1 MTYRL
6 RIDQLRAAAAAAG
19 DTTGT
24 AIAERVGISQP
35 AVSRLLRGKTQ
46 PGFRTL
52 LLLRQ
57 AYGITEADLV
67 EEAAA

>member
-1 MTYRL
+1 MTYHL

-57 AYGITEADLV
+57 AYEMSESDLI
-67 EEAAA
+67 EEAA